1 MPIILLNHFHM
12 CLSFLLPF
20 FFMNYSYM
28 YVMCSDHI
36 HLANLSHISP
46 TPTDPFLFANP
57 SPFLLSWFLD
67 FFFDDPMNFIEVVY
81 RNIGEGLLTIR
92 HFTCDYTAKAN
103 ISPSLITDY
112 V

>member
-1 MPIILLNHFHM
+1 
-12 CLSFLLPF
+12 
-20 FFMNYSYM
+20 
-28 YVMCSDHI
+28 
-36 HLANLSHISP
+36 
-46 TPTDPFLFANP
+46 
-57 SPFLLSWFLD
+57 
-67 FFFDDPMNFIEVVY
+67 MNFIEVVY

>member
-28 YVMCSDHI
+28 YVMCSDHSYMHVMCSDHI

-57 SPFLLSWFLD
+57 FPFLLLWFLD
-67 FFFDDPMNFIEVVY
+67 FFF
-81 RNIGEGLLTIR
+81 
-92 HFTCDYTAKAN
+92 
-103 ISPSLITDY
+103 
-112 V
+112 